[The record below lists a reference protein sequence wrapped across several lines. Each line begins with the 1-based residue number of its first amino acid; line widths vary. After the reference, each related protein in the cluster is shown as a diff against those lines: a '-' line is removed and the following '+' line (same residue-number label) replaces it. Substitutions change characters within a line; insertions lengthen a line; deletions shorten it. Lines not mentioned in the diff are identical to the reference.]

1 MKLYLGAGAKRL
13 DGYIHVDLEPGEGI
27 DLVYDLNEVPWPWDD
42 ESADIIVA
50 EDLVEHLKISLIE
63 FCEEAWRVL
72 APGGELFIRTPHHSG
87 DSSWIDPTHRW
98 HLNEQ
103 SFQYLDPETHWGSL
117 YPHYTRFKWRIL
129 SLGIRGPQNIH
140 ALLTPRKVP

>member
-13 DGYIHVDLEPGEGI
+13 DGYIHVDVEPGEGI
-27 DLVYDLNEVPWPWDD
+27 DLVYDLNRRPWPWDD
-42 ESADIIVA
+42 DSAEIVVA
-50 EDLVEHLKISLIE
+50 EDLVEHLAITLIE

-98 HLNEQ
+98 LLNR
-103 SFQYLDPETHWGSL
+103 S
-117 YPHYTRFKWRIL
+117 
-129 SLGIRGPQNIH
+129 
-140 ALLTPRKVP
+140 